1 MKTSPDPSIPLW
13 LLRHLAVL
21 DAIDP
26 GLLSSVINA
35 PSERL
40 PIVAAA
46 LAIASENP
54 RIEWD
59 EGLASHIRNSNRR
72 RLLEYCAS
80 GDLPDGLLPLLRKAG
95 PAIRSSSFYI
105 TLLKWLQAKPSW
117 PKLKALHHA
126 ENFTLTT
133 LAVLD
138 HLDPVAI
145 HGNTLAFVPNI
156 YNARILNAQIAFV
169 RASCPD
175 VSEKEIGVQVR
186 RLGLAYKKAWEEF
199 RRGDEYF
206 DKPGQ
211 LVSAFVNKINFPDP
225 PIDAPSNV
233 TLLDTPKK
241 MTAASVRYRNCL
253 REKIM
258 DVARGERYYFIWQS
272 SDQDVVVE
280 LRIEPP
286 IGVRLNDMK
295 GAGNCD
301 VIPSVREDIIA
312 FLETQKIPDLPSWE
326 DYLLEDLDSHYGE
339 EFLKSWEQLRSDG
352 HTQPCQQL

>member
-1 MKTSPDPSIPLW
+1 MKTSPNPSIPLW

-26 GLLSSVINA
+26 GLLSDVINA
-35 PSERL
+35 PDDRL
-40 PIVAAA
+40 PIIAAA

-54 RIEWD
+54 RVECD
-59 EGLASHIRNSNRR
+59 ETLASHVRKSNRR

-80 GDLPDGLLPLLRKAG
+80 GHVPDGLYSLLSKAA

-105 TLLKWLQAKPSW
+105 TLLKWLQAKPTW

-145 HGNTLAFVPNI
+145 HANTLAFVPNI

-169 RASCPD
+169 RACCPD
-175 VSEKEIGVQVR
+175 VTEKEIGSQVR
-186 RLGLAYKKAWEEF
+186 RLGSAYKKAWNDF
-199 RRGDEYF
+199 REDGYF
-206 DKPGQ
+206 DKPNQ
-211 LVSAFVNKINFPDP
+211 LVSLFINRIKFPRA
-225 PIDAPSNV
+225 PIHAQNNV
-233 TLLDTPKK
+233 VLLDTPKK

-295 GAGNCD
+295 AAGNSD
-301 VIPSVREDIIA
+301 VVPSVREDIVN

-339 EFLKSWEQLRSDG
+339 EFLKSWEQLRTDG
-352 HTQPCQQL
+352 HAELCQQL